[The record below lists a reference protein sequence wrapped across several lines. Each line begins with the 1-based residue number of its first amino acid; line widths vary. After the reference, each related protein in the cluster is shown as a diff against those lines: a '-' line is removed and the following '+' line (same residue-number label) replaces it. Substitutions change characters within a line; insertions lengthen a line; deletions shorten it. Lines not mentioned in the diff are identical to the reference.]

1 MSGVARTALVAA
13 SVLFAVALFVPDL
26 VAANL
31 RVEPV
36 LEDPLTGIL
45 ILISVNFPTNLFL
58 ISLSIYIAFYWMG
71 RRLGDIADDPHDLLA
86 SIVIASI
93 LVSVAGGVIDFM
105 FLYDRVEDRYLLQDY
120 SAALFLP
127 AAALIFAAIALL
139 LFAIVNIRVTVS
151 LVLAAA
157 IASLSPISWWF
168 TSWFLGSW
176 FSVCLMLQIV
186 LAATLSL
193 FVLGML
199 HVRHVSVFSG
209 AEEKTYEGG
218 EP

>member
-1 MSGVARTALVAA
+1 MGGVTRSAPVVAF
-13 SVLFAVALFVPDL
+13 VLLAFALFVPNL

-58 ISLSIYIAFYWMG
+58 ISLSIYIAFCLMG
-71 RRLGDIADDPHDLLA
+71 RKLGDIAEDPHDLLA
-86 SIVIASI
+86 STVVASI
-93 LVSVAGGVIDFM
+93 LVSIAGGVIDFM
-105 FLYDRVEDRYLLQDY
+105 FLYERAEDRYLLQDF
-120 SAALFLP
+120 SAALLLP
-127 AAALIFAAIALL
+127 AVVLIFVTIALF
-139 LFAIVNIRVTVS
+139 LFAIVNVRATVV

-157 IASLSPISWWF
+157 IASLSPVSWWF

-176 FSVCLMLQIV
+176 YSVCLLFQIV
-186 LAATLSL
+186 LVAALSL
-193 FVLGML
+193 FVLRML
-199 HVRHVSVFSG
+199 YVRHVLVFSG
-209 AEEKTYEGG
+209 AAEKTYECG